1 MVLCVAAAASGL
13 TLPQAGRNKRQA
25 GAADQQADPSLMLY
39 SAVMPSTIGLSRLDI
54 SAIHAPLLLR
64 KRRDVSEQDQQAE
77 PTLLMYSALPA
88 AVDVSSIGLKTVPL
102 SSVAVSNIHSPL
114 FWRKKRDTADQQ
126 AEDATILYSMA
137 MPLTNNIW
145 GMNNAFVVPLLKK

>member
-1 MVLCVAAAASGL
+1 MAAAASAL
-13 TLPQAGRNKRQA
+13 TVPQEWRTKRQA
-25 GAADQQADPSLMLY
+25 GDQQADPSLMLY
-39 SAVMPSTIGLSRLDI
+39 SAVMPSTIGFSRLGI
-54 SAIHAPLLLR
+54 SAIHSPLLIR

-77 PTLLMYSALPA
+77 QTLLMYSALPA
-88 AVDVSSIGLKTVPL
+88 ADVSSIGLRTVPL

-137 MPLTNNIW
+137 TPLTANVW
-145 GMNNAFVVPLLKK
+145 GMNDAVVVPLLKK

>member
-1 MVLCVAAAASGL
+1 MVLCVAAAASAL
-13 TLPQAGRNKRQA
+13 TVPQERRTKREAG
-25 GAADQQADPSLMLY
+25 DQQADPSLMLY
-39 SAVMPSTIGLSRLDI
+39 SAVMPSTIGFSRLGI
-54 SAIHAPLLLR
+54 SAIHSPLLIR

-88 AVDVSSIGLKTVPL
+88 ADVSSIGLRTVLPL

-137 MPLTNNIW
+137 TPLTANIW
-145 GMNNAFVVPLLKK
+145 GMNDAVVVPLLKK